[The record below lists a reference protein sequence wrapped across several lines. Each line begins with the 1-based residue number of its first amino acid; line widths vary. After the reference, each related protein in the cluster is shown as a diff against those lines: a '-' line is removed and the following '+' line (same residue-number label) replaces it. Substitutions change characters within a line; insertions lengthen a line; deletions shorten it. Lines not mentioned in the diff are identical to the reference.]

1 MTRVI
6 RTLVYAGL
14 VAAGTVI
21 AGWWTVPLLAA
32 VRVRVMPSRRGAV
45 QSCML
50 GAALGWALLLGW
62 TAQEGPV
69 DLLARRA
76 GGALGLPGSGSG
88 LFVATLLFPA
98 LLAGAAARVAQPA
111 PPR

>member
-1 MTRVI
+1 VKRVL
-6 RTLVYAGL
+6 RTMVFGGA
-14 VAAGTVI
+14 VAAGTLA
-21 AGWWTVPLLAA
+21 AGWWTVPVLAA
-32 VRVRVMPSRRGAV
+32 AWVRVAPRPRWAV
-45 QSCML
+45 RTCML
-50 GAALGWALLLGW
+50 GAALGWGMLLGW
-62 TAQEGPV
+62 SALKGPV

-76 GGALGLPGSGSG
+76 GGVFGMPDWG